1 VLQQPVVCRHEH
13 RGHVDHELAQ
23 RDAAAALVG
32 CAYKQDAVRRQLNR
46 ALLFEG
52 ASAGRVR
59 VDERLCV
66 LVECSCAVDN
76 LTYALYD
83 DAA

>member
-1 VLQQPVVCRHEH
+1 
-13 RGHVDHELAQ
+13 
-23 RDAAAALVG
+23 LVR
-32 CAYKQDAVRRQLNR
+32 CAHKQDAVGRQLDG
-46 ALLFEG
+46 AVLFEG

-66 LVECSCAVDN
+66 LAECRCAVDN
-76 LTYALYD
+76 PTCALHD